1 MWVGVL
7 AGQGAAVD
15 QRPHQVPAGVVPVEA
30 VLAEAEARML
40 LSKKMAVVR
49 KRLPTLSVVEVL
61 VMAIAALWS
70 NKLRTVL
77 TMLGVIIGI
86 TAVIAVTSVGQGVQ
100 AQTEANLQGLGADIL
115 RVRPGAAN
123 SGNISQGRGSA
134 TTLTWSDAQAIASQ
148 VSVADE
154 VTAYLEQSSQVVYGQ
169 NNSAVTVLGTDIHYA
184 DVNNI
189 TLQSGRFFT
198 EEELQGSQ
206 PVAVLGP
213 TVRDDLFG
221 SDTEPIGESIRI
233 QGQRYS
239 VLGIANEKGSQGREN
254 PDEQV
259 YVPLTNMSARLV
271 GNNALS
277 GIAVQGM
284 SVRVTEQE
292 LLEAADFQMTN
303 LLRVRHNIHP
313 EKGDEDDFE
322 IVSAADLVET
332 LTNTVGLFSV
342 MVAAIAAIS
351 LVVGGIGIA
360 NIMLVS
366 VVERTR
372 EIGIRKA
379 VGATNQA
386 ILSQFLAEAIAI
398 SAMGGVLGVCAGI
411 AIARIAAIMFDFPF
425 VVSLWAIILGVGLSF
440 FIGIVAGV
448 VPARSAAKLD
458 PIIALRSD

>member
-1 MWVGVL
+1 
-7 AGQGAAVD
+7 
-15 QRPHQVPAGVVPVEA
+15 
-30 VLAEAEARML
+30 ML
-40 LSKKMAVVR
+40 LSKGRVSVK
-49 KRLPTLSVVEVL
+49 KTLPSLSVVEVL
-61 VMAIAALWS
+61 GMAIAALWS

-100 AQTEANLQGLGADIL
+100 TATEANLQGLGADIL
-115 RVRPGAAN
+115 RVRAGAAN
-123 SGNISQGRGSA
+123 SGNVSQGRGSA
-134 TTLTWSDAQAIASQ
+134 TTLTWSDAQAIESQ
-148 VSVADE
+148 VSVADQ
-154 VTAYLEQSSQVVYGQ
+154 VTAYIEQSAQVVYGQ
-169 NNSAVTVLGTDIHYA
+169 NNTAVTVLGTDTNYA
-184 DVNNI
+184 AVNNI

-198 EEELQGSQ
+198 TKELKMSS

-221 SDTEPIGESIRI
+221 TSGDPIGSSIRI
-233 QGQRYS
+233 QGQRYA
-239 VLGIANEKGSQGREN
+239 VLGIANEKGAQGREN

-277 GIAVQGM
+277 GIAVRGI
-284 SVRVTEQE
+284 SVKVTEQT

-303 LLRVRHNIHP
+303 LLRVRHDIYP
-313 EKGDEDDFE
+313 EKGDEDDFQ

-332 LTNTVGLFSV
+332 LTSTVGLFSV

-386 ILSQFLAEAIAI
+386 ILSQFLAEAITI
-398 SAMGGVLGVCAGI
+398 SAVGGVLGVGAGI
-411 AIARIAAIMFDFPF
+411 AIARIAATVFDFPF
-425 VVSLWAIILGVGLSF
+425 VISVWSIVLGVGLSF
-440 FIGIVAGV
+440 VIGIVAGV
-448 VPARSAAKLD
+448 IPARSAARLD